1 MSRLA
6 RRMQVARLS
15 APTLPSPADMRELD
29 TALRGRAA
37 RSVRARL
44 RRMEPVVLTAPPWAG
59 VPRFLEDLSLDLAVG
74 EPAVGCRAVSFRPVH
89 GRPRAEAWQLTL
101 QLFGQL
107 GQRGWHQAAPSSVAD
122 RRGFRWALE
131 ERIEAAHAS
140 SPHRVAL
147 LARDVEHLPVELL
160 EDVAM
165 VWSDYRERHAVD
177 RRCTVL
183 LATTDSADW
192 LNLASAPKVE
202 LVDFADAEAVSSIVG
217 RCGPMPVAD
226 LAEVARLTGGVPGLI
241 EKVSDVARRTG
252 ALPVRPADLLE
263 CLGPVAGELRA
274 AVDQAIAHDPLA
286 DRLMSLRPG
295 ELTEEEPEVD
305 VPLLRAGLLRKVRS
319 GDGPRIALRAAVLRH
334 LIG

>member
-1 MSRLA
+1 M
-6 RRMQVARLS
+6 
-15 APTLPSPADMRELD
+15 
-29 TALRGRAA
+29 
-37 RSVRARL
+37 
-44 RRMEPVVLTAPPWAG
+44 
-59 VPRFLEDLSLDLAVG
+59 
-74 EPAVGCRAVSFRPVH
+74 
-89 GRPRAEAWQLTL
+89 
-101 QLFGQL
+101 
-107 GQRGWHQAAPSSVAD
+107 
-122 RRGFRWALE
+122 
-131 ERIEAAHAS
+131 
-140 SPHRVAL
+140 
-147 LARDVEHLPVELL
+147 
-160 EDVAM
+160 AM